1 LRLVF
6 DPKTG
11 LIYMLNVI
19 FLFDKPTG
27 AFIIDN
33 ISINREQGSKRMG
46 GRTQGGVCRIW
57 HFSQT

>member
-1 LRLVF
+1 
-6 DPKTG
+6 
-11 LIYMLNVI
+11 MLNVI

-33 ISINREQGSKRMG
+33 ISINREQGSKMRMG